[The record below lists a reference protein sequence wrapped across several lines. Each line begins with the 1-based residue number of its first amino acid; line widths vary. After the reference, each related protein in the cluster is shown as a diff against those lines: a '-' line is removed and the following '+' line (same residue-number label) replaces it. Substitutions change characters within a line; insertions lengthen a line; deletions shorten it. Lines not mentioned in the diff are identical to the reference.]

1 MKMFDIV
8 CVMVVGMANVDAIT
22 VSGSVRVVR
31 WVAAEVRVVIATG
44 VEVW

>member
-8 CVMVVGMANVDAIT
+8 CVMVVGKANVDAIT

-31 WVAAEVRVVIATG
+31 WVAAEVRVVMVTG
-44 VEVW
+44 FEVW